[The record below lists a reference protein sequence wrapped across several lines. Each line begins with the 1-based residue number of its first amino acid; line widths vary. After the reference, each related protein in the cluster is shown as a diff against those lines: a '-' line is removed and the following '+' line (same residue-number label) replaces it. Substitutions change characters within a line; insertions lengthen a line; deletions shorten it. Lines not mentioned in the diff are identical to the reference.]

1 MSLILSIDFEDM
13 AHDMKRDLG
22 LWETGPIRAD
32 ALWQSYHDIDAFLR
46 AHGGATGQKA
56 TFFCTGVIAEQE
68 PDLISRI
75 ATDGHEIACHYHFH
89 DRMNCQDLVTVDR
102 MLGRAKTALE
112 DASGAGVRGFRAPQ
126 FRIDRTGPSQYR
138 AVMRHF
144 DYDSSFPA
152 GNRKEVAAFRAAM
165 GLGDFPILPIYRG
178 QVMGQSFR
186 LGGSYLKLFPSTMA
200 HRLITAAEEAGFT
213 PHIYLHPYEFTANGS
228 YRLSY
233 RERRP
238 LGAARASY
246 WGVRQ
251 EQWHRMGNRGL
262 PTKLA
267 HLIGRDGLAGRL
279 CDLVPAIKA

>member
-68 PDLISRI
+68 PDLIARI
-75 ATDGHEIACHYHFH
+75 AADGHEIACHYHFH
-89 DRMNCQDLVTVDR
+89 DRMDGQDITIVDR
-102 MLGRAKTALE
+102 MLGRAKAALE
-112 DASGAGVRGFRAPQ
+112 DASGVTVRGFRAPQ
-126 FRIDRTGPSQYR
+126 FRIDRTEPSQYR
-138 AVMRHF
+138 TVMRYF

-152 GNRKEVAAFRAAM
+152 ADREEVAAFRAAVD
-165 GLGDFPILPIYRG
+165 LGDFPILPIYRG
-178 QVMGQSFR
+178 QIMGQNFR
-186 LGGSYLKLFPSTMA
+186 LGGSYLKLFPGAMA
-200 HRLITAAEEAGFT
+200 RRSIAAAEAAGFA

-228 YRLSY
+228 YRLSS

-238 LGAARASY
+238 LGMPRALY

-251 EQWHRMGNRGL
+251 EQWHRAGNRSL

-279 CDLVPAIKA
+279 DDLVPTIKA